1 MRSIDSSEHE
11 MTGEVVG
18 KPLLG
23 QLQLGR
29 LPHCQV
35 RVRRPGSWQG
45 LGVAG
50 QAEGMKPLVTS
61 KRPEQSQLLQLIT
74 FLISIGTAS
83 TTVPGNQA
91 HFNQTLL
98 FQNIRREWGLL
109 GYSILS
115 EPCIS
120 LWMDASGNKHWAP
133 VSRYRRVC
141 LAFCL

>member
-74 FLISIGTAS
+74 FLISTSTA
-83 TTVPGNQA
+83 
-91 HFNQTLL
+91 
-98 FQNIRREWGLL
+98 
-109 GYSILS
+109 
-115 EPCIS
+115 
-120 LWMDASGNKHWAP
+120 
-133 VSRYRRVC
+133 
-141 LAFCL
+141 